1 MVDEKDAPRALE
13 ALRKEFARDYDT
25 KDVQSIHSIDGL
37 SVISI
42 IGQKCLILI
51 SHTMP

>member
-1 MVDEKDAPRALE
+1 MRKMHQELWKRCA
-13 ALRKEFARDYDT
+13 KEFARDYDT